1 MKTPRLLLS
10 ALSLVIL
17 AACGGG
23 GGGGGGVPIFP
34 LAPPAANLPS
44 DPPGNP
50 PGNQPGTQNPPTSN
64 PSPIDAHYKY
74 LTFEQDRDPDTET
87 ETKRFDDYMALLNR
101 EGAAGYRY
109 IEGATGGNIVHLQ
122 DNFMMVKDSTGT
134 YTYEYKRLSFD
145 ILQSTALEALLQQM
159 KEQGAQ
165 GKVFVKLLPM
175 IGLNSKLD
183 PEFGVLYR
191 KENGSSATYDYT
203 ALPYPQTSTEYMN
216 VVNAQGAN
224 GFRPYVVPELYNHA
238 TLQFFIKESDSQA
251 RYEARLLVSPLSE
264 VGGEDKDVK
273 AQIRAQGAQGFRLY
287 KSRFMEDSKQ
297 FIFYLKDTTQS
308 ASFEYEFLENPD
320 TLFGLQEANAVQ
332 ANEQTKQGLR
342 YFGAPDAPIFFR
354 SLNCSGALCVSPVEG
369 EHEDGN

>member
-1 MKTPRLLLS
+1 
-10 ALSLVIL
+10 
-17 AACGGG
+17 
-23 GGGGGGVPIFP
+23 
-34 LAPPAANLPS
+34 
-44 DPPGNP
+44 
-50 PGNQPGTQNPPTSN
+50 
-64 PSPIDAHYKY
+64 
-74 LTFEQDRDPDTET
+74 
-87 ETKRFDDYMALLNR
+87 MALLNR

-191 KENGSSATYDYT
+191 KE
-203 ALPYPQTSTEYMN
+203 
-216 VVNAQGAN
+216 N